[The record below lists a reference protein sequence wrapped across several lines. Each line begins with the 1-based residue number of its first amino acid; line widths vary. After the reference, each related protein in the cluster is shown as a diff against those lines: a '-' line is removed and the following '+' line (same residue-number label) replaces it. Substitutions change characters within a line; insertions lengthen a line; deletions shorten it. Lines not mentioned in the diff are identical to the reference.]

1 MMDHKELYSMSKI
14 IQFSTIGTLMSG
26 YCRGERYLSD
36 ICCCKTFGLGCS
48 EEINGELTIYEG
60 ITYEATAGEALHKL
74 TEQTMVPFLQIT
86 AFNPQ
91 NIYSVSDITH
101 KNAYE
106 ILSQFIQLDNIFLAV
121 SVEGM
126 FDHLMIRRPHRIKAG
141 NRDIHQIT
149 NTQKVDKHKMLEGR
163 LIGFWTPELYG
174 RISVPGFHFHFID
187 KSKKISGHVL
197 EFHAQQASL
206 AFEEKETIEI
216 TNPTSTLYKK
226 IKIDIDQLDDIIN
239 RVEKS

>member
-1 MMDHKELYSMSKI
+1 M
-14 IQFSTIGTLMSG
+14 
-26 YCRGERYLSD
+26 
-36 ICCCKTFGLGCS
+36 
-48 EEINGELTIYEG
+48 
-60 ITYEATAGEALHKL
+60 
-74 TEQTMVPFLQIT
+74 
-86 AFNPQ
+86 
-91 NIYSVSDITH
+91 
-101 KNAYE
+101 
-106 ILSQFIQLDNIFLAV
+106 AV
-121 SVEGM
+121 SVEGV

-197 EFHAQQASL
+197 EFHAQQAIL

-216 TNPTSTLYKK
+216 TNPTGTLYKK